1 MKKIWNFVLPTVL
14 ALTTNL
20 SAMAHEVHG
29 QENTLS
35 PRSYVVNEERLFP
48 IALVA
53 IVIGSV
59 IRTYFMKR
67 TRTIKEK

>member
-14 ALTTNL
+14 ALTNNL
-20 SAMAHEVHG
+20 FAMAHEVHG
-29 QENTLS
+29 QENTLG
-35 PRSYVVNEERLFP
+35 PRSYVVNKERLFP

-59 IRTYFMKR
+59 MNIFHETYPNH
-67 TRTIKEK
+67 